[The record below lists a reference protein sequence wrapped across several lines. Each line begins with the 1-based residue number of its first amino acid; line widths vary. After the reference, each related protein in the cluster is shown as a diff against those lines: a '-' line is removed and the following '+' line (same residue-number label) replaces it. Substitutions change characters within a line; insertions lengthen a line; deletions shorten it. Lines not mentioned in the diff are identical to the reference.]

1 MTHPTDTRS
10 TPTMNHQELVK
21 IREHYDT
28 TSTAEDMKDGIW
40 DPEVDPDPMVTTSL
54 RLPKSLL
61 DWVREQAGVEHTKP
75 TALIRRW
82 IEQRRDD
89 DSLAAGAT
97 ARIERLEQA
106 VFHKAG

>member
-1 MTHPTDTRS
+1 MFS
-10 TPTMNHQELVK
+10 F
-21 IREHYDT
+21 
-28 TSTAEDMKDGIW
+28 G
-40 DPEVDPDPMVTTSL
+40 PDPMITTSL

-61 DWVREQAGVEHTKP
+61 DWVREQAAAEHTKP

-89 DSLAAGAT
+89 DSLTAGGAT